1 MRKPVAYLDARKL
14 RLIGAEHSVPDHQ
27 HAAEILV
34 DIFGI
39 AGVMD
44 AMRRRGI
51 DDPFQPSDPLD
62 QFGVDEE
69 LIGEAR

>member
-1 MRKPVAYLDARKL
+1 MRKSVAYLDVRKF
-14 RLIGAEHSVPDHQ
+14 RLIGAEQAVPDHQ
-27 HAAEILV
+27 HPAEILV
-34 DIFGI
+34 DVLGI

-44 AMRRRGI
+44 AVGRRRV